1 MDRSLGLMV
10 VVGGVFVILIGLL
23 IYSGG
28 LGWFG
33 RLPGDIRYESG
44 SVRVY
49 VPLVSM
55 LLISLALT
63 LIFNLL
69 RRFF

>member
-1 MDRSLGLMV
+1 MVRSVGLLV
-10 VVGGVFVILIGLL
+10 VAAGVFVVVIGLL
-23 IYSGG
+23 IYSGA
-28 LGWFG
+28 LSWFG

-44 SVRVY
+44 RVRVY

-55 LLISLALT
+55 LLVSLVLT
-63 LIFNLL
+63 VIFSVL